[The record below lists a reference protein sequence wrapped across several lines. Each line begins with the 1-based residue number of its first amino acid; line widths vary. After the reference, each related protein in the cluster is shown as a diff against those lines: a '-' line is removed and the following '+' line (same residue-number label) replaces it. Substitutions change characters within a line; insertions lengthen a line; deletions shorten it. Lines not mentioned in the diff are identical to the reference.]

1 MPKASREDTTQT
13 AYSRTQVNVIGVD
26 FLGAR
31 HQQGT
36 PLPQLRGS
44 SSLCLTLPVHCGGDS
59 AHNSLPP
66 LMPELRGLLGIS
78 PGTECPLGKTP
89 LLLYVDVRHTQ
100 ARETVSQNMCLGE
113 KWYKP

>member
-44 SSLCLTLPVHCGGDS
+44 SSLCLTLPVHCGGGQC
-59 AHNSLPP
+59 PQQ
-66 LMPELRGLLGIS
+66 S
-78 PGTECPLGKTP
+78 PT
-89 LLLYVDVRHTQ
+89 VD
-100 ARETVSQNMCLGE
+100 ARVTWVAGH
-113 KWYKP
+113 KPWHGVPTR